1 MNGQHPLCS
10 LRRMIK
16 GYLDEDD
23 SHCSKLSPGLGTWR
37 AEKVDDASKPESDP
51 CPFRDS
57 SCHSP
62 TPVSDAGP
70 ICLVIWN
77 ALKELCN
84 LDFYIRRLPETKIL
98 ANIIIMHLLDI
109 QR

>member
-1 MNGQHPLCS
+1 MIPIAASFRLGSVPGET
-10 LRRMIK
+10 RR
-16 GYLDEDD
+16 GRVTEAATQ
-23 SHCSKLSPGLGTWR
+23 GR
-37 AEKVDDASKPESDP
+37 VDDASEPESDT

-62 TPVSDAGP
+62 TSVSDAGP
-70 ICLVIWN
+70 IYLVIWK

-84 LDFYIRRLPETKIL
+84 LDFYIRCLPETKIL